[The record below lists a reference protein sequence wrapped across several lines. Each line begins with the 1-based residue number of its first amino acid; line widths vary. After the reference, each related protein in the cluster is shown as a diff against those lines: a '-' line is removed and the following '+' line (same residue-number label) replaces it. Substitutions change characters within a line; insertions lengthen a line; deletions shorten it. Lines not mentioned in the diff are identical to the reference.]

1 MGVVLAA
8 SAVITDED
16 GRVLLVLRGTEP
28 EKGRWSIPGG
38 TVESGETLREAAAR
52 EAFEE
57 TGLRVTVGDELWCV
71 TIPAGDGRVFEVH
84 DFAATVTGGALTP
97 GDDAADAR
105 WVTSADL
112 DELALTA
119 NLAAYLRGAGI
130 FT

>member
-1 MGVVLAA
+1 MEAVLAA

-28 EKGRWSIPGG
+28 EKGRWSILGG

-57 TGLRVTVGDELWCV
+57 TGLRVTVGDELWRV
-71 TIPAGDGRVFEVH
+71 TIAAGDGRVFEVH
-84 DFAATVTGGALTP
+84 DFAATVTGGALQP

-105 WVTSADL
+105 
-112 DELALTA
+112 
-119 NLAAYLRGAGI
+119 
-130 FT
+130 